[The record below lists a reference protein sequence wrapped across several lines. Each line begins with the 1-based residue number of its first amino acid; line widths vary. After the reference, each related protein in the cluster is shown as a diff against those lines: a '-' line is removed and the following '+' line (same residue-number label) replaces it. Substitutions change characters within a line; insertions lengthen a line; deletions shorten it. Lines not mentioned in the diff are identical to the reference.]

1 MLLCIKLTIIFFY
14 KIKIFNFNNHK
25 QKMSQTKIR
34 NESYSS
40 SFSQNFKN
48 SANNQDLLKTCQK
61 INKLEILFS
70 KQLINSDSNQ
80 KTNFNSKSTKN
91 ILIESNLNSKI
102 SEFQTNNFYNHR
114 LNNQR
119 DPFANLNHHSRTES
133 LESRRMINLPKFLD
147 KSVTAQN
154 FFNTHNDKY
163 KTYGGWSDFNYK
175 TRNSESNKNESM
187 NIIFKKK
194 SQTKYSRMKSN
205 ITEINRYALLNNYDK
220 CFMKKN
226 YLGNNPVVGEII
238 NRTENSKSQEKIVEE
253 NKNYEDYDSLSAQK
267 RNSNINLDNKFD
279 LNPKS
284 NMTPIINKKSG
295 NVGRSFSKIKFKII
309 KDLEEQNQK
318 IIGQEE
324 YYKKI
329 QELANRTNFISQD
342 KTDMRLFVNRK
353 STFLKRSDI
362 DYIIKINREV
372 DKNEA
377 DPGLTDLSLFNLKK
391 KSRKSTK
398 SLENKDENSFNF
410 NPIGKNLKNSDFDIN
425 KNKLSSNR
433 RRKTD
438 ITHLKEYNIEG
449 ISINR
454 NKSSYNRQPG
464 TNSYRNSMFV
474 SNKNDNNK
482 IESIPNA
489 NITDMFVVK
498 IDKESFH
505 RPSKFKEN
513 SFRVEIP
520 KSPSIRIQSTSD
532 IKNNTDEN
540 QFKSS
545 NLGNENENSVRK
557 SVRHS
562 FLKIDRNA
570 LALRKFSNKLS
581 QTDSVT
587 NKINNEKPLGL
598 NSEGNFNNIIK
609 VYEES
614 KNINSSAD
622 NKKKETNDSLNKIIK
637 TPVKSESKVES
648 HYQDTLEQNIEM
660 RNKLNMDNK
669 MYHINISK
677 DDTVATNSPSFN
689 LTYSDKDLIIK
700 IKIIKKFLKEE
711 NPKNFHSNKQNYTK
725 IYVFQDGIPILN
737 DLKFNGKYVNIPTK
751 KYFMKYSSK
760 NERRKKFQE
769 FLEEATKELHS
780 KNRFNHVFTINGN
793 EVFDLMDLPEDEKCC
808 YVCN

>member
-474 SNKNDNNK
+474 SNKNDNKK

-570 LALRKFSNKLS
+570 LTLRKFSNKLS